1 MIHHMRGKK
10 ARQNENKEKRS
21 GAKKKKKAGVAG
33 EDKSG
38 KCELE
43 DKCINIS
50 IRREDAK

>member
-1 MIHHMRGKK
+1 MKIKK
-10 ARQNENKEKRS
+10 KIQNQ
-21 GAKKKKKAGVAG
+21 KKKKAGVAD

>member
-10 ARQNENKEKRS
+10 QDKMKIKKKDPEQ
-21 GAKKKKKAGVAG
+21 KKKKAGVAG